1 MDLKDS
7 KTQKI
12 VIGVLAFFIVVYF
25 WYSRLYSNYN
35 SQINT
40 QRQEFETITTDLRN
54 VEMKAK
60 SLDALKLEYTDLIDR
75 YHEIEA
81 LLPEVKQVPS
91 ILVQLHTA
99 SSITGTRITKIHP
112 LPIETQEFYEVASF
126 EVEISGTYHDFGKF
140 ASYVANF
147 PFIANVTDVQIKAT
161 NHPGAGMKNAA
172 QEEQSEGGDIVDVGR
187 KKSSM
192 TATFTLSTYYV
203 KENERLAELTL

>member
-12 VIGVLAFFIVVYF
+12 VIAALVFFVIVYF
-25 WYSRLYSNYN
+25 WHSRLYSNYN

-60 SLDALKLEYTDLIDR
+60 SLDALKVEYADLIDR

-112 LPIETQEFYEVASF
+112 LPIESQEFYDIAAF
-126 EVEISGTYHDFGKF
+126 EIEITGTYHDFGKF

-147 PFIANVTDVQIKAT
+147 PFIANMMDVQLKAMK
-161 NHPGAGMKNAA
+161 HPGAKARNEA
-172 QEEQSEGGDIVDVGR
+172 EEPVGEVVDVGR
-187 KKSSM
+187 KAASI